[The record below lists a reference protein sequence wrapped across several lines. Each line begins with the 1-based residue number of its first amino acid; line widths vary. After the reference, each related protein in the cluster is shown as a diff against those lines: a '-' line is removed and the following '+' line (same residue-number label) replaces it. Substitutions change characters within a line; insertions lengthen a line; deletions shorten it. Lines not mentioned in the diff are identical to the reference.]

1 MGTELDAA
9 TQKQLD
15 RGARLVEI
23 LKQGQYVPMD
33 IEDQVSMIYA
43 GTQGFIDKVPVNK
56 VKDFESKF
64 LKHMRSNHS
73 DLLSSI
79 VQTGELK
86 EADKFGA
93 VIQEFVDKYLAEL

>member
-1 MGTELDAA
+1 
-9 TQKQLD
+9 
-15 RGARLVEI
+15 
-23 LKQGQYVPMD
+23 
-33 IEDQVSMIYA
+33 
-43 GTQGFIDKVPVNK
+43 
-56 VKDFESKF
+56 
-64 LKHMRSNHS
+64 MRSNHS